1 MNTGLLCSICGSDN
15 ATQVTT
21 AATYCVGC
29 YERYHK
35 NKQRQLFDL
44 ASGMC
49 YHYYM
54 NEQDIREEIAKA
66 IEALPIQDSVTNALG
81 MRLMAAK
88 VARNES

>member
-1 MNTGLLCSICGSDN
+1 
-15 ATQVTT
+15 
-21 AATYCVGC
+21 
-29 YERYHK
+29 
-35 NKQRQLFDL
+35 
-44 ASGMC
+44 
-49 YHYYM
+49 M